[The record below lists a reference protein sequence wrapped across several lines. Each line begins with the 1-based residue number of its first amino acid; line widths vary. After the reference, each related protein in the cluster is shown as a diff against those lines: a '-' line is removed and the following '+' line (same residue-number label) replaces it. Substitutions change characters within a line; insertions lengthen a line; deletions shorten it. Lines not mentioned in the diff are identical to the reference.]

1 MTPRDERPDPMP
13 ARQSLV
19 IATALFRFER
29 GLYLSPQQAIIV
41 AYHPDGTAGG
51 CPSAP
56 RPRSE

>member
-1 MTPRDERPDPMP
+1 MP

-19 IATALFRFER
+19 IAAALFRFER